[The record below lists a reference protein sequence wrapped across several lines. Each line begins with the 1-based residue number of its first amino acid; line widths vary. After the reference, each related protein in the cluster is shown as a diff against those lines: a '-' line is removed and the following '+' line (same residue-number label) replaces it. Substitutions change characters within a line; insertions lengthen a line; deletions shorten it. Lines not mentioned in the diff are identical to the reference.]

1 VKDVNIRFKEETC
14 HHAGSAVNAPGQYA
28 LQRETHIPCI
38 EPGRE
43 RSFSQAF
50 THEMLDG
57 IFDGYYIIAEAEEH
71 TAYRK
76 IGENSS
82 HSYDPIRL

>member
-1 VKDVNIRFKEETC
+1 
-14 HHAGSAVNAPGQYA
+14 
-28 LQRETHIPCI
+28 
-38 EPGRE
+38 
-43 RSFSQAF
+43 
-50 THEMLDG
+50 MLDG